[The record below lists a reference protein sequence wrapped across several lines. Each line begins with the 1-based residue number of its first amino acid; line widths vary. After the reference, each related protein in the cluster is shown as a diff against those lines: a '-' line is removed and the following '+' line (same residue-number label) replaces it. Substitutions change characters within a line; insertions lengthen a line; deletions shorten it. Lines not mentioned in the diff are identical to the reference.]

1 MKNNNPKQKFIENIG
16 RKFKTSQIIFYESEV
31 NIIKKNQTKGEV
43 LCNMLDWEK
52 QV

>member
-1 MKNNNPKQKFIENIG
+1 MIKDLFIVKQD
-16 RKFKTSQIIFYESEV
+16 RLW
-31 NIIKKNQTKGEV
+31 IIKKNQTKGEV